1 MSKRE
6 HISRKV
12 SVGIACAVL
21 LLFPSG
27 SSSKK
32 VSLLACGRADDQK
45 GDEGEGLEKITEAEK
60 GALRRGA
67 GRGGVISQNWRD
79 RTSAFFAVLGS

>member
-1 MSKRE
+1 MD
-6 HISRKV
+6 
-12 SVGIACAVL
+12 G
-21 LLFPSG
+21 G

-45 GDEGEGLEKITEAEK
+45 GDEGEGLEKITETEK

-79 RTSAFFAVLGS
+79 RTAAFFAVLGS

>member
-1 MSKRE
+1 MARFWSESLTYFTWQKPVFDNL
-6 HISRKV
+6 SD
-12 SVGIACAVL
+12 
-21 LLFPSG
+21 G

-32 VSLLACGRADDQK
+32 VSLLACGREDDQK